1 MFRKIIALVISLTFA
16 FEQTG
21 FAQIAANPDISG
33 MIAGMVSPQ
42 TAFRPLHFRSLS
54 FDAAS
59 GAFQVYVD
67 KGSAKTTGA
76 AIQRDSGKLFEYFL
90 TGLTL
95 PNSTFWVNLR
105 PDHPDTIID
114 PLLNRTDAGKVL
126 LEADLQLKKDLARF
140 TAPDTATGRQYWNK
154 LYAKAEALYGA
165 STMNIPTL
173 TRPWVVP
180 GEIVIAE
187 TATGAYIYKA
197 TLKVML
203 EQDYLKNSPVFNFDD
218 ARLKELNAYS
228 ARLIRDI
235 MLPRLTKEI
244 NSSRRYAALRQVYYS
259 LILAQWFKKH
269 FSDAGTYSGRI
280 DSKNLSGLTSPAAWS
295 KDPYFQAYRDSFT
308 KGEYNK
314 EETVT
319 NRGRTTVRKYLSGG
333 FAIGTTADTATRI
346 PVKNLDD
353 VTGPRLA
360 QLTVSGTGLTLDQEN
375 VPAPSF
381 APQRDGGN
389 FALDWK
395 AIETTAQKGFSKATE
410 LYLALFSPGQKDA
423 FVEYFK
429 GDTYIKD
436 KQGVLNADTMTFDL
450 QSPNKD
456 VLIYGNGLG
465 VLSVIHRY
473 MENLIERNNWQDGQE
488 IDLLDFLS
496 KNAEHATVITAGGK
510 AQRNPL
516 GTDVGKCKVTVPMK
530 DATGTK
536 AAEIFEP
543 LLNLGINIEQNYKD
557 EFMFAVIY
565 GDALISFDP
574 ADLAKSLNNPAM
586 KKGLCCLLLKMD
598 WQEATKYGFAKVDPK
613 TGKIEKFQEKFTD
626 KERKEAK
633 EAKEKEVPAYAGAK
647 TDKDEMK
654 IWLRENGYLVED
666 KYILMNPAFSVL
678 GLDAFIA
685 YARLAGVID
694 DTNKLVVKDG
704 KPAINDKSLL
714 SRAFNG
720 DFGKKFEIDNYGGL
734 VSAFASIEKEDADKN
749 VFDRAIESMGYK
761 GNLYGALVL
770 GDWYDTG
777 TGLQERDIILQK
789 DAFKGLAATFGLLRS
804 INSKVVIRGKKW
816 REPAFTYNSYLR
828 SAAGGINPTSILR
841 DCYLDVKKV
850 RLEEGSQ
857 VFNAMLKDVASLHLV
872 KDHVYKQAAIIR
884 DGRNFISSMVWNV
897 ALDDVKKPLYGGLN
911 LKNWAGENGL
921 LLDVKNDLFSTRLFP
936 LVSPAMM
943 YEGKPLD
950 ALDKR
955 IYEALPEIIEFLQ
968 VPGTE
973 APEAYLDAVKAGRVA
988 SFEDTYKFQ
997 AAAEMV
1003 ALRKRIAD
1011 AVTAVQKN
1019 DTDVLDY
1026 YADIAVKPVLGV
1038 NSFVKYQEGFAARVA
1053 HKGLQQAIQDDAD
1066 LYLKV
1071 SQKLMAAGVTAA
1083 KFLGYTYDPAEDVA
1097 PARILTDTENR
1108 RAFWLGESQGRDNR
1122 PGGTKKRAQDPVYRP
1137 YNAAEDALNGLVER
1151 EPNKGMG
1158 IMDVPVYGRS
1168 KKLWIITNA
1177 YPIFTRH
1184 WQILDPSP
1192 IRQQLTLDFLRASL
1206 EMISQTP
1213 DFTAYFNSRGA
1224 NASINHPHIQFYP
1237 KVTGDAFD
1245 RAEIQP
1251 LHTSGPLK
1259 IGQVVNNADFAVNS
1273 YVFEASPD
1281 AAGRD
1286 VLAETVYAFTTDLT
1300 IRDIPHTVIFKD
1312 GRIYVVPHAKLSVG
1326 KFGQSFAGAEYS
1338 GQILM
1343 TAAELIFT
1351 PFGERNSWNIER
1363 YNALKEQIQ
1372 NGDAD
1377 AQAQLKQFITDAF
1390 NSITIDD
1397 IQDAYR
1403 RNNLDEEMSAIVQK
1417 DLLDLA
1423 NAIAGRAAG
1432 TPQNDD
1438 NFLPGLLSLAA
1449 LDPSTRNSQREYLAT
1464 GIEKQLDG
1472 GYTTKRI
1479 AETAQAQKDGGVGG
1493 VDFASLPARAI
1504 RADRLSPASGLAQVD
1519 ATALLNQWSRLNKE
1533 LRLGAVPVREW
1544 TELLAAAKRGKDTG
1558 SLRKVCAYSI
1568 AEIMSAEEESAKP
1581 TSDEM
1586 TQVLTALLN

>member
-1 MFRKIIALVISLTFA
+1 MFRRIIALAISLTFA

-21 FAQIAANPDISG
+21 FAQIASSPDISG
-33 MIAGMVSPQ
+33 MIAGMASHQ

-76 AIQRDSGKLFEYFL
+76 AIQRESGKLFEYFL

-95 PNSTFWVNLR
+95 PDSTFWVNLR
-105 PDHPDTIID
+105 PDRPETIID

-140 TAPDTATGRQYWNK
+140 TSPDTATGRQYWNK
-154 LYAKAEALYGA
+154 LYAKAETVYGA
-165 STMNIPTL
+165 SAITVPTL

-180 GEIVIAE
+180 GEIIIAE

-203 EQDYLKNSPVFNFDD
+203 EQDYLKDSSVFNFDD
-218 ARLKELNAYS
+218 NRLKELNAYS
-228 ARLIRDI
+228 AQLIRDI

-269 FSDAGTYSGRI
+269 FSNAGTYNGRI
-280 DSKNLSGLTSPAAWS
+280 DSRDLAGLTSQASWS
-295 KDPYFQAYRDSFT
+295 KDTYFQAYRDSFA

-314 EETVT
+314 EETVSH
-319 NRGRTTVRKYLSGG
+319 RGRTTVRKYLSGG
-333 FAIGTTADTATRI
+333 FAIGTTADTATRM
-346 PVKNLDD
+346 PVDNLDD

-360 QLTVSGTGLTLDQEN
+360 QLTVSGAGLTLTRED

-381 APQRDGGN
+381 TPQRDGGN
-389 FALDWK
+389 YSQDWK
-395 AIETTAQKGFSKATE
+395 NIEEAARKGFSKATE
-410 LYLALFSPGQKDA
+410 LYLALFSPEQKNA
-423 FVEYFK
+423 FVEYFE

-436 KQGVLNADTMTFDL
+436 KRGVLNGDTMTFDI

-473 MENLIERNNWQDGQE
+473 VDNLIKRNNWQDGRE
-488 IDLLDFLS
+488 IDLLEFLS

-516 GTDVGKCKVTVPMK
+516 GTDIGKCKVTVPMK
-530 DATGTK
+530 DTTGTK

-557 EFMFAVIY
+557 EFMFSVIY

-598 WQEATKYGFAKVDPK
+598 WQEAPKYGFAKVDPK

-626 KERKEAK
+626 KERAEIKS
-633 EAKEKEVPAYAGAK
+633 AKEKESPAYAGAK

-694 DTNKLVVKDG
+694 DANKLVVKDG
-704 KPAINDKSLL
+704 KPVINEKSLL
-714 SRAFNG
+714 SRALNG

-734 VSAFASIEKEDADKN
+734 VSAFASVEKKEADKT
-749 VFDRAIESMGYK
+749 VFDKTVESMGYK
-761 GNLYGALVL
+761 GDLYGALVL

-789 DAFKGLAATFGLLRS
+789 DAFKGLAATFGLLKS
-804 INSKVVIRGKKW
+804 INSKVVIHGKKW
-816 REPAFTYNSYLR
+816 LEPAFTYNSYLR
-828 SAAGGINPTSILR
+828 AVKGGINPASVLR
-841 DCYLDVKKV
+841 DCYLDLKKV
-850 RLEEGSQ
+850 RIEDGSQ
-857 VFNAMLKDVASLHLV
+857 VFNAMLKDFPGLHLV
-872 KDHVYKQAAIIR
+872 KDHVYKQAAIVR

-897 ALDDVKKPLYGGLN
+897 ALDDVKKPLYGGMN

-921 LLDVKNDLFSTRLFP
+921 LLDVKNDLFSTRIFP

-950 ALDKR
+950 ALDRR

-968 VPGTE
+968 IPGTE
-973 APEAYLDAVKAGRVA
+973 APEAYLAAVKAGRVA

-997 AAAEMV
+997 AATEMV
-1003 ALRKRIAD
+1003 KLRERIAE
-1011 AVTAVQKN
+1011 AVTAAQKN
-1019 DTDVLDY
+1019 DTDVLEY
-1026 YADIAVKPVLGV
+1026 YADIALKPVLGV
-1038 NSFVKYQEGFAARVA
+1038 NSFVKYREGFAERVA
-1053 HKGLQQAIQDDAD
+1053 QKGLQQTITDDAD

-1071 SQKLMAAGVTAA
+1071 SRNLMAAGVTAA

-1097 PARILTDTENR
+1097 PVRILNDNENR

-1122 PGGTKKRAQDPVYRP
+1122 PGGTRERAQDPVYQP
-1137 YNAAEDALNGLVER
+1137 YSAAADALNGLVER
-1151 EPNKGMG
+1151 EPNKGLG
-1158 IMDVPVYGRS
+1158 IMDLPVYGRS
-1168 KKLWIITNA
+1168 KKLWFITNA
-1177 YPIFTRH
+1177 FPIFAHH

-1192 IRQQLTLDFLRASL
+1192 VRQQLPLDFLRASL
-1206 EMISQTP
+1206 DVLSQTP
-1213 DFTAYFNSRGA
+1213 DFAAYFNSRGA
-1224 NASINHPHIQFYP
+1224 NASVNHPHIQLYP

-1245 RAEIQP
+1245 RAEPQTIF
-1251 LHTSGPLK
+1251 TSGTLK
-1259 IGQVVNNADFAVNS
+1259 VGQIVDNPEFAVNS
-1273 YVFEASPD
+1273 YVFEASAD
-1281 AAGRD
+1281 TAGRD
-1286 VLAETVYAFTTDLT
+1286 ILAETVHIFTTDLT
-1300 IRDIPHTVIFKD
+1300 IRDIPHTVIFKNS
-1312 GRIYVVPHAKLSVG
+1312 RIYVVPHTKLSVG
-1326 KFGQSFAGAEYS
+1326 EFGQSFAGAEYS
-1338 GQILM
+1338 GHILM

-1351 PFGERNSWNIER
+1351 PFGKRNGWNIPR
-1363 YNALKEQIQ
+1363 YNALKERI
-1372 NGDAD
+1372 NNRDTA
-1377 AQAQLKQFITDAF
+1377 AAAELEQFITEAF
-1390 NSITIDD
+1390 NSITVED

-1403 RNNLDEEMSAIVQK
+1403 RNNLDAQTFAVIGKDLSDLAEAIVK
-1417 DLLDLA
+1417 
-1423 NAIAGRAAG
+1423 RAAG

-1449 LDPSTRNSQREYLAT
+1449 LDPSTRNSQREYIAS
-1464 GIEKQLDG
+1464 GIENNLAGEHAAKAA
-1472 GYTTKRI
+1472 
-1479 AETAQAQKDGGVGG
+1479 AETARIQKDGGMGG
-1493 VDFASLPARAI
+1493 VDFASLPARVI
-1504 RADRLSPASGLAQVD
+1504 RANRLSPAAGLAQVD
-1519 ATALLNQWSRLNKE
+1519 ATALLNRWSRLNKE
-1533 LRLGAVPVREW
+1533 LRLGAVPARELS
-1544 TELLAAAKRGKDTG
+1544 ELLGAAKRGKDTG
-1558 SLRKVCAYSI
+1558 GLRKVCAYSI

-1581 TSDEM
+1581 TSDGM
-1586 TQVLTALLN
+1586 RQVLAALLN